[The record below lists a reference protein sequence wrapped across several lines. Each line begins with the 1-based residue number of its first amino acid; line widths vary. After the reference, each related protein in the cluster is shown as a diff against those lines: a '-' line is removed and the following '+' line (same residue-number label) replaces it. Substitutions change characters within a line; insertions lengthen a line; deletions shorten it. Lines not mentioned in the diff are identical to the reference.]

1 MRGAERWARWAGV
14 VAVLFWVV
22 SVVVSASAG
31 APGENASEA
40 DYLAYIQEKPNTIIV
55 GGSLFMLGCVAF
67 LGFAVVLREH
77 LAAADGGSGM
87 LSNAALVGAAAVG
100 AFMMLTP
107 GPEIAAAIIAEE
119 QEVSASAAG
128 AMRMLPEA
136 FLIAAALSAILLML
150 SSGVVALRARI
161 FPKVW
166 AWFSFLLALLLV
178 IPPIGWA
185 ALLLGLP
192 VWVILTSVFLL
203 RRGGPPVAA
212 GLPQAAAGDPK
223 R

>member
-14 VAVLFWVV
+14 VAVVLWVV
-22 SVVVSASAG
+22 SVLISSSG

-40 DYLAYIQEKPNTIIV
+40 EYLAYVQEDADTIIL
-55 GGSLFMLGCVAF
+55 GGFLFMLGCLAF
-67 LGFAVVLREH
+67 LWFAVVLRER
-77 LAAADGGSGM
+77 LAAAEGGSRM
-87 LSNAALVGAAAVG
+87 LSNVAFVGAAVVG

-119 QEVSASAAG
+119 QEVSASAAA

-136 FLIAAALSAILLML
+136 FLVAAALSAILLML
-150 SSGVVALRARI
+150 GSGIVALRTRI

-178 IPPIGWA
+178 IPWIGWA

-192 VWVILTSVFLL
+192 VWVIVTTIFLL
-203 RRGGPPVAA
+203 RRGAPPVTVVAQ
-212 GLPQAAAGDPK
+212 P
-223 R
+223 

>member
-1 MRGAERWARWAGV
+1 V
-14 VAVLFWVV
+14 VAVVLWVV
-22 SVVVSASAG
+22 SVLISSSG

-40 DYLAYIQEKPNTIIV
+40 EYLAYIQEDADTIIL
-55 GGSLFMLGCVAF
+55 GGFLFMLGCLAF
-67 LGFAVVLREH
+67 LWFAVVLRER
-77 LAAADGGSGM
+77 LAAAEGGSRM
-87 LSNAALVGAAAVG
+87 FSNVAFIGAAVVG

-119 QEVSASAAG
+119 QEVSASAAA
-128 AMRMLPEA
+128 AMRMLPEG

-150 SSGVVALRARI
+150 GSGIVALRTRI

-178 IPPIGWA
+178 IPWIGWA

-192 VWVILTSVFLL
+192 VWVIGTTVFLL
-203 RRGGPPVAA
+203 RRGTPPVTVVAQ
-212 GLPQAAAGDPK
+212 P
-223 R
+223 

>member
-14 VAVLFWVV
+14 VAVVLWLV
-22 SVVVSASAG
+22 SVVIVSTAG
-31 APGENASEA
+31 APGEDASEA
-40 DYLAYIQEKPNTIIV
+40 EYLAYIQENTDTIIL
-55 GGSLFMLGCVAF
+55 GGFLFMLGCLAF
-67 LGFAVVLREH
+67 LWFAVVLRER
-77 LAAADGGSGM
+77 LAAAEGGSRM
-87 LSNAALVGAAAVG
+87 LSNVAFVGAAAVG

-119 QEVSASAAG
+119 QEVSASAAA
-128 AMRMLPEA
+128 AMRMLPEG

-150 SSGVVALRARI
+150 GSGIVALRTRM

-178 IPPIGWA
+178 IPWIGWA

-192 VWVILTSVFLL
+192 VWVVVTTVFLL
-203 RRGGPPVAA
+203 RRGAPPVTVVAQ
-212 GLPQAAAGDPK
+212 P
-223 R
+223 

>member
-1 MRGAERWARWAGV
+1 MRAAERWARWAGV
-14 VAVLFWVV
+14 VAVVLWVV
-22 SVVVSASAG
+22 SVLISSSG

-40 DYLAYIQEKPNTIIV
+40 EYLAYIQEDADTIIL
-55 GGSLFMLGCVAF
+55 GGFLFMLGCLAF
-67 LGFAVVLREH
+67 LWFAVVLRER
-77 LAAADGGSGM
+77 LAAAEGGSRM
-87 LSNAALVGAAAVG
+87 FSNVAFIGAAVVG

-119 QEVSASAAG
+119 QEVSASAAA
-128 AMRMLPEA
+128 AMRMLPEG

-150 SSGVVALRARI
+150 GSGIVALRTRI

-178 IPPIGWA
+178 IPWIGWA

-192 VWVILTSVFLL
+192 VWVIGTTVFLL
-203 RRGGPPVAA
+203 RRGTPPVTVVAQ
-212 GLPQAAAGDPK
+212 P
-223 R
+223 